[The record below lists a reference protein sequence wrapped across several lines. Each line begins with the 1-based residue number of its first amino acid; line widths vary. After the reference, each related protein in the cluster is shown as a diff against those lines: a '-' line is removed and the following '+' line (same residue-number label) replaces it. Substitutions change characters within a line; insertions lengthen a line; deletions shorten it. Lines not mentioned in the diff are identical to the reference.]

1 MMKKCF
7 VYYLL
12 CLSCFFSGKKVN
24 TIFANEAIYPELLN
38 EKLVLFT
45 DRNYY
50 AVNEHIYFKAFN
62 NSHPLIKERS
72 WSKVLYVE
80 LLNVEGISV
89 FKGKYN
95 LLTSGANG
103 YVEIPGNLPTGNYY
117 LTAYTKWMRNFS
129 PVHFSFVKLII
140 INPYKFNNTVIT
152 NINPDTLIK
161 NQQNNIR
168 FNNKVI
174 ECITNKPDY
183 STREEVVVT
192 IKFPETWES
201 IQNNCC
207 ISVVKKAAV
216 DTSNY
221 GIIETGITVNNNSNE
236 NNYIPEMY
244 GISISGKIIDKN
256 NKTPVSG
263 EKVNLSV
270 LSKNFNYFDTQT
282 DMNGSFIFSL
292 PAMCNKKEIYI
303 GCENINQLQVEIL
316 IDNDFS
322 TKYVSFND
330 SPFQLSGNEIK
341 FAEEIM
347 FNMQV
352 NKAYNN
358 SKVNYICNDTA
369 EKPFYGPPS
378 NTIYIKDYIELPTLG
393 EFFFELVP
401 DVLLLKKKGKP
412 YLQVEGKIKNYP
424 GFTIY
429 KPLIF
434 LDKIPVYNIED
445 ILKLSP
451 AKISHIEVINEIYV
465 KGEYIYGG
473 IISIFSL
480 KGDLAGIKL
489 PENSLIINFNGFI
502 PQFNYNWPEEYNR
515 KENIPDYRNCL
526 YWNPDFIGQ
535 SGSVEKIK
543 FFTSDVK
550 GEYEIL
556 IRGVS
561 DKGKIMKGTA
571 FFIVN

>member
-1 MMKKCF
+1 MP
-7 VYYLL
+7 Y
-12 CLSCFFSGKKVN
+12 FFSGKEVK
-24 TIFANEAIYPELLN
+24 ANSSFEGKYPEILN

-50 AVNEHIYFKAFN
+50 AVNELIYFKAFN
-62 NSHPLIKERS
+62 TSHPLIKEKS
-72 WSKVLYVE
+72 WSKVLYIE

-95 LLTSGANG
+95 FFTSGGNG
-103 YVEIPGNLPTGNYY
+103 FVKIPDNLPTGNYY

-129 PVHFSFVKLII
+129 PVHFSYVKLKI
-140 INPYKFNNTVIT
+140 INPKKFNNTKII
-152 NINPDTLIK
+152 NIKSDTLTK
-161 NQQNNIR
+161 NQQNKLI
-168 FNNKVI
+168 FDDKI
-174 ECITNKPDY
+174 IDCTTNKPNY
-183 STREEVVVT
+183 SAREEVVVT
-192 IKFPETWES
+192 FKFPETWES
-201 IQNNCC
+201 IRNNYC
-207 ISVVKKAAV
+207 ISVIKKAAV
-216 DTSNY
+216 DTNNY
-221 GIIETGITVNNNSNE
+221 GIIETGITVNNNSNG

-256 NKTPVSG
+256 NKTPVSS

-292 PAMCNKKEIYI
+292 PAMCDNKEIYI
-303 GCENINQLQVEIL
+303 GCENINQLPVEIL

-322 TKYVSFND
+322 SKSVSFND
-330 SPFQLSGNEIK
+330 LSFQLSGNEIK

-358 SKVNYICNDTA
+358 SKINYICNDTA
-369 EKPFYGPPS
+369 EIPFYGSPS

-393 EFFFELVP
+393 EIFFELVP

-424 GFTIY
+424 GFAIY

-434 LDKIPVYNIED
+434 LDKIPVYNVED

-489 PENSLIINFNGFI
+489 PENSIIINFNGFI

-515 KENIPDYRNCL
+515 KENIPEYRNCL

-535 SGSVEKIK
+535 SGSIEKIR

-550 GEYEIL
+550 GEYQIL
-556 IRGVS
+556 IRGIS
-561 DKGKIMKGTA
+561 GDGKIIEGKANFMV
-571 FFIVN
+571 I